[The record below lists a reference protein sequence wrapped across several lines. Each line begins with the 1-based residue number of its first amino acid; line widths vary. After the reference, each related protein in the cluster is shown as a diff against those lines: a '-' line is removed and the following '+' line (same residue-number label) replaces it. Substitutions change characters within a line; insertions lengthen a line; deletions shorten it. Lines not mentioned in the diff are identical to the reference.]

1 MKKAEKAGNF
11 NPKIVV
17 FACTWSG
24 YSSADCAG
32 NDEIQY
38 SPNLNIIKIA
48 CSGRVSPGH
57 ILKGFEL
64 GADGVL
70 FIGCNPGN
78 CHYISGNK
86 NAEMNAKRT
95 AELLK
100 VLGLEEKRLRLEWL
114 PASEGEQFVELV
126 NDFVQEIHKL
136 GRNPLAADINDK

>member
-1 MKKAEKAGNF
+1 MKKEEITENF
-11 NPKIVV
+11 DPKIVV

-32 NDEIQY
+32 NDKIQY

-57 ILKGFEL
+57 LLKAFEL
-64 GADGVL
+64 GADGIL

-86 NAEMNAKRT
+86 NAEMNVKRT
-95 AELLK
+95 KELLK
-100 VLGLEEKRLRLEWL
+100 LLGLEEKRLRLEWL
-114 PASEGEQFVELV
+114 PDSEGEQFAEIV
-126 NDFVQEIHKL
+126 NDFVQQVHNL
-136 GRNPLAADINDK
+136 GRNPLAAERNDK